1 MLAALLILLGLTAA
15 LYLAVLLRAA
25 MAQRIVP
32 NAEAAL
38 LGAVTNF
45 FDTLGIGSFA
55 PSTAGVKFRHL
66 LPDKLIP
73 STLLV
78 GHTGP
83 SIMQGIIF
91 LLLLGADVDPVLLV
105 GCILS
110 LLAGALIGARLVTR
124 AAVWLVQLTVA
135 LGLVIAATIF
145 LAINLHLMPGGGTA
159 STLPLPWMLL
169 AFAVNFTLGVLVNFG
184 IGNYAPTLIMFSLMG
199 MDPRYAF
206 PVMAGSAAIAGAGAS
221 ISHIRIGEID
231 LKVVTGIILGGIPAV
246 LVAAFVVKSMDVAML
261 RWLVIVV
268 VYYAAV
274 VMARAAQVGFRA
286 KTAKAPLA
294 AT

>member
-1 MLAALLILLGLTAA
+1 MLAALLVLLGLTA
-15 LYLAVLLRAA
+15 LFYLAVLLRAA
-25 MAQRIVP
+25 IAQRAMP

-55 PSTAGVKFRHL
+55 PSTAWVKFRHL

-105 GCILS
+105 GCILF
-110 LLAGALIGARLVTR
+110 LLTGALIGARLVTR
-124 AAVWLVQLTVA
+124 AAVWLVQFTVA
-135 LGLVIAATIF
+135 LGLFIAATIF

-159 STLPLPWMLL
+159 STLPLPWMLV
-169 AFAVNFTLGVLVNFG
+169 AFVVNFTLGILVNFG

-199 MDPRYAF
+199 MDPRFAF

-221 ISHIRIGEID
+221 ISHIRIGEIN
-231 LKVVTGIILGGIPAV
+231 LKIVTGIILGGIPAV
-246 LVAAFVVKSMDVAML
+246 LVAAFVVKSMDVAVL
-261 RWLVIVV
+261 RWLVVVV
-268 VYYAAV
+268 VYYAAL
-274 VMARAAQVGFRA
+274 VMARAALLGFRA
-286 KTAKAPLA
+286 RGVMPLPS

>member
-1 MLAALLILLGLTAA
+1 MLAALLVLLGLTA
-15 LYLAVLLRAA
+15 LFYLTVLLRAA
-25 MAQRIVP
+25 IAQRTVP
-32 NAEAAL
+32 SAEAAL

-55 PSTAGVKFRHL
+55 PSTAWVKFRHL

-105 GCILS
+105 GCILF
-110 LLAGALIGARLVTR
+110 LLTGALIGARLVTQ

-159 STLPLPWMLL
+159 STLPLPLMLF

-231 LKVVTGIILGGIPAV
+231 LRVVTGIILGGIPAV
-246 LVAAFVVKSMDVAML
+246 LVAAFIVKSMDVAML
-261 RWLVIVV
+261 RWLVIGV
-268 VYYAAV
+268 VYYAAA
-274 VMARAAQVGFRA
+274 VMARSAREGFRTRA
-286 KTAKAPLA
+286 NPA
-294 AT
+294 

>member
-15 LYLAVLLRAA
+15 LYLAVLVRAA
-25 MAQRIVP
+25 IAQRTPP
-32 NAEAAL
+32 NPEAVL

-55 PSTAGVKFRHL
+55 PSTAWVKFRHL

-110 LLAGALIGARLVTR
+110 LLTGALIGARLVTR
-124 AAVWLVQLTVA
+124 AAVWLVQSTVA

-145 LAINLHLMPGGGTA
+145 LAINLHLMPGGGSA
-159 STLPLPWMLL
+159 STLPLPLMLL

-231 LKVVTGIILGGIPAV
+231 LRVVTGIILGGIPAV
-246 LVAAFVVKSMDVAML
+246 LVAAFVVKNMDVAML
-261 RWLVIVV
+261 RWLVIGV
-268 VYYAAV
+268 VYYAAA
-274 VMARAAQVGFRA
+274 VMARSAWAGFRERR
-286 KTAKAPLA
+286 
-294 AT
+294 

>member
-1 MLAALLILLGLTAA
+1 MLAALLVLLGLTA
-15 LYLAVLLRAA
+15 LFYLAALLRAA
-25 MAQRIVP
+25 LAERAVP
-32 NAEAAL
+32 HAEAVL

-55 PSTAGVKFRHL
+55 PSTAWVKFRHL

-83 SIMQGIIF
+83 SIMQGIVF
-91 LLLLGADVDPVLLV
+91 LLLLGTDVDPVLLV

-110 LLAGALIGARLVTR
+110 LLAGALIGAQLVTQ
-124 AAVWLVQLTVA
+124 AAVWLVQTTVA
-135 LGLVIAATIF
+135 AGLIIAATIF
-145 LAINLHLMPGGGTA
+145 VAMNLHLMPGGGSA
-159 STLPLPWMLL
+159 STLPLPLMIV

-231 LKVVTGIILGGIPAV
+231 LKVVTGIILGGVPAV
-246 LVAAFVVKSMDVAML
+246 LVAAFVVKNMDVAVL
-261 RWLVIVV
+261 RWLVIGV
-268 VYYAAV
+268 VYYAAA
-274 VMARAAQVGFRA
+274 VMARSAWAGFKLR
-286 KTAKAPLA
+286 
-294 AT
+294 

>member
-1 MLAALLILLGLTAA
+1 MLAALLVLLGLTAL

-25 MAQRIVP
+25 IAQHTVP

-55 PSTAGVKFRHL
+55 PSTAWVKFRRL

-83 SIMQGIIF
+83 SIMQGIVF
-91 LLLLGADVDPVLLV
+91 LLLIGTDVDPVLLV

-110 LLAGALIGARLVTR
+110 LLAGALIGARLVTG
-124 AAVWLVQLTVA
+124 AAVWVVQMMVA
-135 LGLVIAATIF
+135 VGLVIAATIF
-145 LAINLHLMPGGGTA
+145 VMINLRLMPGGGSA
-159 STLPLPWMLL
+159 STLPLPLMLL

-231 LKVVTGIILGGIPAV
+231 LRVVTGIIIGGIPAV
-246 LVAAFVVKSMDVAML
+246 LVAAFLVKNMDVAML
-261 RWLVIVV
+261 RWLVIAV

-274 VMARAAQVGFRA
+274 VMVRSAWAGFRQR
-286 KTAKAPLA
+286 
-294 AT
+294 

>member
-25 MAQRIVP
+25 IFQRTVP
-32 NAEAAL
+32 NPEAAL

-55 PSTAGVKFRHL
+55 PSTAWVKFRHL

-105 GCILS
+105 GCILF
-110 LLAGALIGARLVTR
+110 LLAGALIGARLVTQ

-159 STLPLPWMLL
+159 STLPLPLMLL

-246 LVAAFVVKSMDVAML
+246 LVAAFVVKNMDVAML
-261 RWLVIVV
+261 RWLVIGM
-268 VYYAAV
+268 VYYAAA
-274 VMARAAQVGFRA
+274 VMARSAWAGFRQR
-286 KTAKAPLA
+286 
-294 AT
+294 

>member
-25 MAQRIVP
+25 IAQRTVP
-32 NAEAAL
+32 GGEAAL

-55 PSTAGVKFRHL
+55 PSTAWVKFRHL

-110 LLAGALIGARLVTR
+110 LLAGALIGAPLVTR
-124 AAVWLVQLTVA
+124 AAVWQVQLTVA
-135 LGLVIAATIF
+135 LGLLIAATIF

-159 STLPLPWMLL
+159 STLPLPLMLL

-246 LVAAFVVKSMDVAML
+246 LVAAFIVKSMDVAML
-261 RWLVIVV
+261 RWLVIGV
-268 VYYAAV
+268 VYYAAA
-274 VMARAAQVGFRA
+274 VMARSAWKGFKQRS
-286 KTAKAPLA
+286 
-294 AT
+294 

>member
-1 MLAALLILLGLTAA
+1 MLAALLVLLGLTA
-15 LYLAVLLRAA
+15 LFYLFVLLRAA
-25 MAQRIVP
+25 IAQRIVP
-32 NAEAAL
+32 GAEAAL

-55 PSTAGVKFRHL
+55 PSTAWVKFRHL

-110 LLAGALIGARLVTR
+110 LLAGALLGAQLVTR

-145 LAINLHLMPGGGTA
+145 LAINLHLMPGGGSA
-159 STLPLPWMLL
+159 STLPFPLMLL

-231 LKVVTGIILGGIPAV
+231 LKVVTGIILGGLPAV
-246 LVAAFVVKSMDVAML
+246 LVAAFVVKNMDVAML
-261 RWLVIVV
+261 RWLVIGV
-268 VYYAAV
+268 VYYAAA
-274 VMARAAQVGFRA
+274 VMARSAWTGHQARPSAA
-286 KTAKAPLA
+286 
-294 AT
+294 

>member
-25 MAQRIVP
+25 IAQRTAP
-32 NAEAAL
+32 NPEAAL

-55 PSTAGVKFRHL
+55 PSTAWVKFRHL

-105 GCILS
+105 GCILF
-110 LLAGALIGARLVTR
+110 LLTGALIGARLVTR

-159 STLPLPWMLL
+159 STLPLPWMLV

-231 LKVVTGIILGGIPAV
+231 LRVVTGIILGGIPAV
-246 LVAAFVVKSMDVAML
+246 LVAAFIVKSMDVAML
-261 RWLVIVV
+261 RWLVIGV
-268 VYYAAV
+268 VYYAAA
-274 VMARAAQVGFRA
+274 VMARSAWVGFKR
-286 KTAKAPLA
+286 
-294 AT
+294 

>member
-1 MLAALLILLGLTAA
+1 M
-15 LYLAVLLRAA
+15 
-25 MAQRIVP
+25 
-32 NAEAAL
+32 
-38 LGAVTNF
+38 
-45 FDTLGIGSFA
+45 
-55 PSTAGVKFRHL
+55 KFRRL

-110 LLAGALIGARLVTR
+110 LLSGALIGARLVTQ

-145 LAINLHLMPGGGTA
+145 LAINLNLMPGGGSA
-159 STLPLPWMLL
+159 STLPMPLMLL

-246 LVAAFVVKSMDVAML
+246 LVAAFVVKNMDVAML
-261 RWLVIVV
+261 RWLVIGV
-268 VYYAAV
+268 VYYAAA
-274 VMARAAQVGFRA
+274 VMSRSALAGFRQR
-286 KTAKAPLA
+286 
-294 AT
+294 

>member
-1 MLAALLILLGLTAA
+1 MLAALLVLLGLTA
-15 LYLAVLLRAA
+15 LFYLAVLLRAA
-25 MAQRIVP
+25 IAQRTVP
-32 NAEAAL
+32 GAEAAL

-55 PSTAGVKFRHL
+55 PSTAWVKFRHL

-105 GCILS
+105 GCILF
-110 LLAGALIGARLVTR
+110 LLAGALIGARLVTQ
-124 AAVWLVQLTVA
+124 AAVWLVQTTVA
-135 LGLVIAATIF
+135 TGLIIAATIF

-246 LVAAFVVKSMDVAML
+246 LVAAFIVKSMDVAML
-261 RWLVIVV
+261 RWLVIGV
-268 VYYAAV
+268 VYYAAA
-274 VMARAAQVGFRA
+274 VMARSAWAGFRQR
-286 KTAKAPLA
+286 
-294 AT
+294 

>member
-1 MLAALLILLGLTAA
+1 
-15 LYLAVLLRAA
+15 
-25 MAQRIVP
+25 
-32 NAEAAL
+32 
-38 LGAVTNF
+38 
-45 FDTLGIGSFA
+45 
-55 PSTAGVKFRHL
+55 
-66 LPDKLIP
+66 
-73 STLLV
+73 
-78 GHTGP
+78 
-83 SIMQGIIF
+83 
-91 LLLLGADVDPVLLV
+91 
-105 GCILS
+105 
-110 LLAGALIGARLVTR
+110 
-124 AAVWLVQLTVA
+124 
-135 LGLVIAATIF
+135 
-145 LAINLHLMPGGGTA
+145 
-159 STLPLPWMLL
+159 
-169 AFAVNFTLGVLVNFG
+169 
-184 IGNYAPTLIMFSLMG
+184 MFSLMG

-286 KTAKAPLA
+286 KTAKVPLA

>member
-25 MAQRIVP
+25 IAQRTVP
-32 NAEAAL
+32 GAEAAL

-55 PSTAGVKFRHL
+55 PSTAWVKFRRL

-110 LLAGALIGARLVTR
+110 LLSGALIGARLVTQ

-145 LAINLHLMPGGGTA
+145 LAINLNLMPGGGSA
-159 STLPLPWMLL
+159 STLPMPLMLL

-246 LVAAFVVKSMDVAML
+246 LVAAFVVKNMDVAML
-261 RWLVIVV
+261 RWLVIGV
-268 VYYAAV
+268 VYYAAA
-274 VMARAAQVGFRA
+274 VMSRSALAGFRQR
-286 KTAKAPLA
+286 
-294 AT
+294 

>member
-25 MAQRIVP
+25 IAQRTVP
-32 NAEAAL
+32 NPEAAL

-55 PSTAGVKFRHL
+55 PSTAWVKFRHL

-105 GCILS
+105 GCILF
-110 LLAGALIGARLVTR
+110 LLTGALIGARLVTR

-159 STLPLPWMLL
+159 STLPLPLMLV

-231 LKVVTGIILGGIPAV
+231 LRVVTGIILGGIPAV
-246 LVAAFVVKSMDVAML
+246 LVAAFIVKSMDVAML
-261 RWLVIVV
+261 RWLVIGV
-268 VYYAAV
+268 VYYAAA
-274 VMARAAQVGFRA
+274 VMARSAWAGFKR
-286 KTAKAPLA
+286 
-294 AT
+294 

>member
-25 MAQRIVP
+25 IAQRTAP
-32 NAEAAL
+32 NPEAAL

-55 PSTAGVKFRHL
+55 PSTAWVKFRHL

-105 GCILS
+105 GCILF
-110 LLAGALIGARLVTR
+110 LLTGALIGAQLVTR

-159 STLPLPWMLL
+159 STLPLPWMLV

-231 LKVVTGIILGGIPAV
+231 LRVVTGIILGGIPAV
-246 LVAAFVVKSMDVAML
+246 LVAAFIVKSMDVAML
-261 RWLVIVV
+261 RWLVIGV
-268 VYYAAV
+268 VYYAAA
-274 VMARAAQVGFRA
+274 VMARSAWAGFRQR
-286 KTAKAPLA
+286 
-294 AT
+294 

>member
-25 MAQRIVP
+25 IAQRTVP
-32 NAEAAL
+32 NPEAAL

-55 PSTAGVKFRHL
+55 PSTAWVKFRHL

-105 GCILS
+105 GCILF
-110 LLAGALIGARLVTR
+110 LLTGALIGARLVTR

-159 STLPLPWMLL
+159 STLPLPLMLV

-231 LKVVTGIILGGIPAV
+231 LRVVTGIILGGIPAV
-246 LVAAFVVKSMDVAML
+246 LVAAFIVKSMDVAML
-261 RWLVIVV
+261 RWLVIGV
-268 VYYAAV
+268 VYYAAA
-274 VMARAAQVGFRA
+274 VMARSAWVGFKR
-286 KTAKAPLA
+286 
-294 AT
+294 